1 MSKSLTTIER
11 RRILIHPGDAL
22 SDTLTEAGLSANA
35 AALAMAI
42 PANRLTAIINGRR
55 SVTAET
61 AMRLGRFFGTSAKLW
76 MNLQAR
82 YDLQV
87 AETKLGERVSSEVR
101 PLQKPA

>member
-1 MSKSLTTIER
+1 MSKSSITTEER
-11 RRILIHPGDAL
+11 RIVIHPGDVL
-22 SDTLTEAGLSANA
+22 SDTLAEAGLSAHA

-42 PANRLTAIINGRR
+42 PANRLTAIINKRR

-61 AMRLGRFFGTSAKLW
+61 AMRLSRFFGTSAKLW

-87 AETKLGERVSSEVR
+87 TEAKLGDRISSEVR
-101 PLQKPA
+101 PLKKSA

>member
-1 MSKSLTTIER
+1 MSKSLTTTER
-11 RRILIHPGDAL
+11 SRIVIHPGDVL

-42 PANRLTAIINGRR
+42 PANRLTAIINKRR

-61 AMRLGRFFGTSAKLW
+61 ALRLGRFFGTSAKLW

-82 YDLQV
+82 HDLQV
-87 AETKLGERVSSEVR
+87 AEAELGERISSEVR
-101 PLQKPA
+101 PIKKSA

>member
-1 MSKSLTTIER
+1 VRVGLPAGVIEGR
-11 RRILIHPGDAL
+11 RKMRRNCSPGDVL

-87 AETKLGERVSSEVR
+87 AERSPEKLHG
-101 PLQKPA
+101 